1 MTPLI
6 TAPEETVLDS
16 SSKFQP
22 VRLINQIFRW
32 VTLILA
38 VAVGLILLW
47 ITYSL
52 LAIALPAIQ
61 EFGLGFLS
69 NSTWNPVEEIY
80 GALPQIY
87 GTILSSFLALFFAI
101 PLGVGV
107 AVFLSENFLPPKIL
121 TPIAFVIELLAAI
134 PSVVYGLWGIFVFVP
149 AILPILRGINQS
161 LGWIPFFSTPP
172 GGRQLF
178 AAALVLA
185 IMILPTII
193 AISRDT
199 MVSLPPQLR
208 QGAYGLGATRWETIT
223 RVLLPAGLSGIIG
236 SIMLALGRAL
246 GETMALAML
255 VGNANKVNV
264 SWFAPASTISSL
276 IANQF
281 GEASGL
287 QRSSLFYEALV
298 LMLLTLVVNVL
309 AETVVSRFQ
318 QVE

>member
-1 MTPLI
+1 MTVLG
-6 TAPEETVLDS
+6 TAPEESLVES

-22 VRLINQIFRW
+22 VRLINQIFYW
-32 VTLILA
+32 LTVALA
-38 VAVGLILLW
+38 VAIGLVLIW

-52 LAIALPAIQ
+52 LTIALPAIQ
-61 EFGLGFLS
+61 RFGLGFIS
-69 NSTWNPVEEIY
+69 SSTWNPVEEIY
-80 GALPQIY
+80 GALPQVY
-87 GTILSSFLALFFAI
+87 GTMLSSFLALAFAV

-107 AVFLSENFLPPKIL
+107 AIFLSENFLPSKIL

-134 PSVVYGLWGIFVFVP
+134 PSVVYGMWGIFVFMP
-149 AILPILRGINQS
+149 AIQPILKSINAGF
-161 LGWIPFFSTPP
+161 GWIPFFSSIP
-172 GGRQLF
+172 GLRHMFG
-178 AAALVLA
+178 ASLVLA
-185 IMILPTII
+185 IMVLPTII

-255 VGNANKVNV
+255 VGNANRVNV
-264 SWFAPASTISSL
+264 SWFAPGSTISAL

-281 GEASGL
+281 AEASGL
-287 QRSSLFYEALV
+287 QRSSLFYAALI
-298 LMLLTLVVNVL
+298 LMLLTLLVNVL
-309 AETVVSRFQ
+309 AEMIVSRFQ